1 MASKGKASLRGLRTF
16 CVAAAHESFRSAA
29 DELFITPSAVSHQ
42 IKSLEEELGV
52 QLFDRAARDLKLSAA
67 GRELYEEVSPI
78 IEQLDVAIAGFRRK
92 GVKST
97 IRMSVQPFFASEYF
111 VPRLKEFTSANPE
124 IDIQVKAS
132 DESAETHPPD
142 ADMSIR
148 LFRSPPQGLQSRQLF
163 PLRLVPAGSKALAR
177 TVRVRGGAIVSDF
190 PIIVHETYPK
200 AWKDW
205 AKASRISLPEDG
217 KVTRVDSMIA
227 VVRAVEQGIGAALVP
242 VPLADQWFHQG
253 TITRLFDEELVADS
267 SYYLV
272 WEESRAEDESLRRFR
287 DWILQKFAAEG

>member
-1 MASKGKASLRGLRTF
+1 VASKGRASLRGLRTF
-16 CVAAAHESFRSAA
+16 CIAAGHESFRSAA

-42 IKSLEEELGV
+42 IRNLEEELGV
-52 QLFDRAARDLKLSAA
+52 QLFDRTARDLKLSAA

-78 IEQLDVAIAGFRRK
+78 IEQLDAAVAGFRRK

-97 IRMSVQPFFASEYF
+97 IRMSVQPFFGSEYF
-111 VPRLKEFTSANPE
+111 VPRLSEFTSANPE

-132 DESAETHPPD
+132 DESAETHPAD

-148 LFRSPPQGLQSRQLF
+148 LFRSPPQGLQSRRLF
-163 PLRLVPAGSKALAR
+163 PLRLVPAGSKALAK

-190 PIIVHETYPK
+190 PIIVHETYPR

-205 AKASRISLPEDG
+205 SKASGISLPGDG

-242 VPLADQWFHQG
+242 VPLADQWFSQG
-253 TITRLFDEELVADS
+253 TITRLFDDELVAES

-272 WEESRAEDESLRRFR
+272 WDEDPSDDQAMRRFR
-287 DWILQKFAAEG
+287 DWILQKFKEEG

>member
-1 MASKGKASLRGLRTF
+1 MVSKSRTSLRGLRTF
-16 CVAAAHESFRSAA
+16 CSAAAHESFRAAA

-42 IKSLEEELGV
+42 IKSLEEELGLL
-52 QLFDRAARDLKLSAA
+52 LFDRASRDLKLTET

-78 IEQLDVAIAGFRRK
+78 IERLDAVVAHFR
-92 GVKST
+92 GHGPQST
-97 IRMSVQPFFASEYF
+97 VRMSVQPFFASEYF
-111 VPRLKEFTSANPE
+111 VPRLSEFTSANPE

-132 DESAETHPPD
+132 DESAETHPAD

-148 LFRSPPQGLQSRQLF
+148 LFRSPPPGLQSKRLF
-163 PLRLVPAGSKALAR
+163 QLRLVPAGSKSLAR
-177 TVRVRGGAIVSDF
+177 SLRVKGGTIVSNF

-205 AKASRISLPEDG
+205 SKASGIALPAG
-217 KVTRVDSMIA
+217 SKVTRLDSMIA

-242 VPLADQWFHQG
+242 VPLADQWFSQG

-267 SYYLV
+267 GYYLV
-272 WEESRAEDESLRRFR
+272 WDTERKDDEAVRRLR
-287 DWILQKFAAEG
+287 DWILQKFTANA

>member
-1 MASKGKASLRGLRTF
+1 MASKGRASLRGLRTF
-16 CVAAAHESFRSAA
+16 CIAAAHESFRSAA

-42 IKSLEEELGV
+42 VKNLEEELGV
-52 QLFDRAARDLKLSAA
+52 QLFDRTARDLRLSAA
-67 GRELYEEVSPI
+67 GRELFEEVSPI
-78 IEQLDVAIAGFRRK
+78 IEQLDAALAGFRRT
-92 GVKST
+92 GAKST
-97 IRMSVQPFFASEYF
+97 IRMSVQPFFGSEYF

-132 DESAETHPPD
+132 DESAETHPAD

-148 LFRSPPQGLQSRQLF
+148 LFRSPPPGLQSRRLF

-177 TVRVRGGAIVSDF
+177 TVRVRGGTIVSEF

-205 AKASRISLPEDG
+205 AEASRISLPEDS

-242 VPLADQWFHQG
+242 IPLADQWFHQG
-253 TITRLFDEELVADS
+253 TIKRLFDEELVADS

-272 WEESRAEDESLRRFR
+272 WEESRAEDESLRRLR
-287 DWILQKFAAEG
+287 DWILQKFASEG

>member
-1 MASKGKASLRGLRTF
+1 MASKGRTSLRGLRTF
-16 CVAAAHESFRSAA
+16 CTAAARESFRLAA

-42 IKSLEEELGV
+42 IRSLEEELGV
-52 QLFDRAARDLKLSAA
+52 LLFDRGTRDLKLSDA
-67 GRELYEEVSPI
+67 GRELYEEIRPI
-78 IEQLDVAIAGFRRK
+78 IEQLDAAIARFEGK
-92 GVKST
+92 GAKST

-111 VPRLKEFTSANPE
+111 VPRLSEFTSAHPE
-124 IDIQVKAS
+124 IDIQVRAS
-132 DESAETHPPD
+132 DESAETHPAD

-148 LFRSPPQGLQSRQLF
+148 LFRSPPPGLQSQRLF
-163 PLRLVPAGSKALAR
+163 PLRLVPAGSKALAKS
-177 TVRVRGGAIVSDF
+177 VRVKDGAIVSDF

-205 AKASRISLPEDG
+205 AKASRISLPADS

-242 VPLADQWFHQG
+242 IPLADQWFSQG
-253 TITRLFDEELVADS
+253 TITRLFDDELVADS

-272 WEESRAEDESLRRFR
+272 WDEDQADDEAMRRFR
-287 DWILQKFAAEG
+287 HWILQKFTEEG

>member
-1 MASKGKASLRGLRTF
+1 MASRGRASLRGLRTF
-16 CVAAAHESFRSAA
+16 CIAAGHESFRSAA

-42 IKSLEEELGV
+42 IRNLEEELGV
-52 QLFDRAARDLKLSAA
+52 QLFDRTARDLKLSAA

-78 IEQLDVAIAGFRRK
+78 IEQLDAAVAGFRRK

-97 IRMSVQPFFASEYF
+97 IRMSVQPFFGSEYF
-111 VPRLKEFTSANPE
+111 VPRLSEFTSANPE

-132 DESAETHPPD
+132 DESAETHPSD

-148 LFRSPPQGLQSRQLF
+148 LFRSPPQGLQSRRLF
-163 PLRLVPAGSKALAR
+163 PLRLVPAGSKALAK
-177 TVRVRGGAIVSDF
+177 TVRVKGGAIVSDF
-190 PIIVHETYPK
+190 PIIVHETYPR

-205 AKASRISLPEDG
+205 SKASGISLPEDG

-242 VPLADQWFHQG
+242 VPLADQWFSQG
-253 TITRLFDEELVADS
+253 TITRLFDDELVAES

-272 WEESRAEDESLRRFR
+272 WDEDQADDQAMRRFR
-287 DWILQKFAAEG
+287 NWILQKFKEEG